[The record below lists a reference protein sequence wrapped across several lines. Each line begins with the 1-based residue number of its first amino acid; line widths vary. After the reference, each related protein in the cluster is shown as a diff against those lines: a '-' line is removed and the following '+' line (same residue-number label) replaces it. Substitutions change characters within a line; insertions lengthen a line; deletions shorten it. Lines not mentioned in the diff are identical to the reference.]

1 MGKQTFWPFVGSDFL
16 SRPDEKKLEK
26 MGEVTTKPTNN
37 LILVTNIAPQATRD
51 QMNTLFSFV
60 GRVDELKLYPSVRD
74 ASINIECR
82 CCFVRFSDPSSVPIT
97 QHLNNTVFIDRAVIV
112 TPVIDNV
119 IPDETMGIILSQR
132 VQTQQQQTGGG
143 GVVGV
148 KGDSGEIEGPAT
160 AELAGIADAGEFQD
174 PRLEAAGLPPYPALA
189 PDTAAFLVNE
199 VRRTVVVINVD
210 STISAQ
216 QCMEFFATEA
226 GEVKFFRYCT
236 RNNDPL
242 KYALIE
248 FSERTSVVPAML
260 MSGRQLGNSVITVTH
275 AIEAIAKPQA
285 KSNEAAQREIEE
297 AMTKVKEA
305 QSLVSAAVDPLMGML
320 GGTTTSAGTTARSS
334 RTRSRSRSRSRRRSR
349 SRGKSSYSSRR
360 SRSRDRGSRKRSQS
374 RERRRRSRS
383 RDRHRRSRSRDSR
396 RKRSKSRDRHR
407 RPRSKSRDRKS
418 QRKEEEPSKKDEV
431 KKEDV
436 KKEDVKKDEVKKE
449 DITKEEELRAKLIA
463 KEESRKEDREKEDR
477 DKKDRTKD
485 RDRDRKRPRSRSKD
499 CTRRRSRSKERR
511 RRSRSRDRKRSRSRE
526 RSKKQSSINREVKRD
541 YDQEEKGFEQKKEK
555 SPPKESVNTET
566 QDMDISNSP

>member
-1 MGKQTFWPFVGSDFL
+1 VTFVQT
-16 SRPDEKKLEK
+16 RRKNLEK
-26 MGEVTTKPTNN
+26 MGEVTTKSTNN

-60 GRVDELKLYPSVRD
+60 GRVEELKLYPSVRD

-174 PRLEAAGLPPYPALA
+174 PRLEAAGLPPYPALP

-216 QCMEFFATEA
+216 QCMEFFSAEA

-320 GGTTTSAGTTARSS
+320 GGTASAGTTARSS

-360 SRSRDRGSRKRSQS
+360 SRSRDRDSRRRSRS

-407 RPRSKSRDRKS
+407 RPRSKSRDRDRKS

-431 KKEDV
+431 KKED
-436 KKEDVKKDEVKKE
+436 
-449 DITKEEELRAKLIA
+449 IAKEEELRAKLIA
-463 KEESRKEDREKEDR
+463 KEESRKEDRDKEDR
-477 DKKDRTKD
+477 DKNDREKRDRDKEDRTKD
-485 RDRDRKRPRSRSKD
+485 RDRDRDDKDRKRRRSRSKD
-499 CTRRRSRSKERR
+499 RTRRRSRSKERR

-526 RSKKQSSINREVKRD
+526 RSKKQSSSNREVKRD

>member
-1 MGKQTFWPFVGSDFL
+1 
-16 SRPDEKKLEK
+16 
-26 MGEVTTKPTNN
+26 MGEVTTKSTNN

-60 GRVDELKLYPSVRD
+60 GRVEELKLYPSVRD

-216 QCMEFFATEA
+216 QCMEFFSAEA

-260 MSGRQLGNSVITVTH
+260 MSGRQLGNSVITGMISLFYLDKNCEKVPLK
-275 AIEAIAKPQA
+275 AIKLGSTYRVFIISYAF
-285 KSNEAAQREIEE
+285 
-297 AMTKVKEA
+297 
-305 QSLVSAAVDPLMGML
+305 SLFIV
-320 GGTTTSAGTTARSS
+320 
-334 RTRSRSRSRSRRRSR
+334 
-349 SRGKSSYSSRR
+349 
-360 SRSRDRGSRKRSQS
+360 
-374 RERRRRSRS
+374 
-383 RDRHRRSRSRDSR
+383 
-396 RKRSKSRDRHR
+396 
-407 RPRSKSRDRKS
+407 
-418 QRKEEEPSKKDEV
+418 PS
-431 KKEDV
+431 
-436 KKEDVKKDEVKKE
+436 
-449 DITKEEELRAKLIA
+449 IYKLA
-463 KEESRKEDREKEDR
+463 KELTDTYPLLLDVL
-477 DKKDRTKD
+477 
-485 RDRDRKRPRSRSKD
+485 
-499 CTRRRSRSKERR
+499 
-511 RRSRSRDRKRSRSRE
+511 
-526 RSKKQSSINREVKRD
+526 SIAN
-541 YDQEEKGFEQKKEK
+541 
-555 SPPKESVNTET
+555 
-566 QDMDISNSP
+566 

>member
-1 MGKQTFWPFVGSDFL
+1 MEKPSSYPKVQKLLVETRFGVFTFLMLRICNFAPSQSRQFRLGRQIKGTARTDRVPKNRKQTFWPFVGSDFL

-260 MSGRQLGNSVITVTH
+260 MSGRQLGNSVITGM
-275 AIEAIAKPQA
+275 I
-285 KSNEAAQREIEE
+285 
-297 AMTKVKEA
+297 
-305 QSLVSAAVDPLMGML
+305 SLVYLGKTCQKVPLKAIKL
-320 GGTTTSAGTTARSS
+320 GSTYRVQ
-334 RTRSRSRSRSRRRSR
+334 
-349 SRGKSSYSSRR
+349 KSSLFHMLFHYLLFH
-360 SRSRDRGSRKRSQS
+360 QF
-374 RERRRRSRS
+374 
-383 RDRHRRSRSRDSR
+383 
-396 RKRSKSRDRHR
+396 
-407 RPRSKSRDRKS
+407 
-418 QRKEEEPSKKDEV
+418 
-431 KKEDV
+431 
-436 KKEDVKKDEVKKE
+436 
-449 DITKEEELRAKLIA
+449 T
-463 KEESRKEDREKEDR
+463 
-477 DKKDRTKD
+477 
-485 RDRDRKRPRSRSKD
+485 
-499 CTRRRSRSKERR
+499 
-511 RRSRSRDRKRSRSRE
+511 
-526 RSKKQSSINREVKRD
+526 
-541 YDQEEKGFEQKKEK
+541 YW
-555 SPPKESVNTET
+555 
-566 QDMDISNSP
+566 

>member
-60 GRVDELKLYPSVRD
+60 GRVDELKLYPSVQD

-260 MSGRQLGNSVITVTH
+260 MSGRQLGNSEIQVTH
-275 AIEAIAKPQA
+275 AIEAIAKPLA
-285 KSNEAAQREIEE
+285 KSQEAAQCEIEE

-320 GGTTTSAGTTARSS
+320 GGVSTGVSARSSRS
-334 RTRSRSRSRSRRRSR
+334 RTRSRSRSKRRSR
-349 SRGKSSYSSRR
+349 SRGRSSYSSRR
-360 SRSRDRGSRKRSQS
+360 SRSRESRRRRSRS

-383 RDRHRRSRSRDSR
+383 RDRQRRSR
-396 RKRSKSRDRHR
+396 
-407 RPRSKSRDRKS
+407 
-418 QRKEEEPSKKDEV
+418 
-431 KKEDV
+431 
-436 KKEDVKKDEVKKE
+436 
-449 DITKEEELRAKLIA
+449 
-463 KEESRKEDREKEDR
+463 
-477 DKKDRTKD
+477 
-485 RDRDRKRPRSRSKD
+485 
-499 CTRRRSRSKERR
+499 
-511 RRSRSRDRKRSRSRE
+511 
-526 RSKKQSSINREVKRD
+526 
-541 YDQEEKGFEQKKEK
+541 
-555 SPPKESVNTET
+555 
-566 QDMDISNSP
+566 

>member
-1 MGKQTFWPFVGSDFL
+1 MG
-16 SRPDEKKLEK
+16 
-26 MGEVTTKPTNN
+26 
-37 LILVTNIAPQATRD
+37 
-51 QMNTLFSFV
+51 
-60 GRVDELKLYPSVRD
+60 
-74 ASINIECR
+74 
-82 CCFVRFSDPSSVPIT
+82 
-97 QHLNNTVFIDRAVIV
+97 DRAVIV
-112 TPVIDNV
+112 TPVIDNI

-174 PRLEAAGLPPYPALA
+174 PRLEAAGLPPYPALP

-199 VRRTVVVINVD
+199 IRRSVVVINVD
-210 STISAQ
+210 STVSAQ
-216 QCMEFFATEA
+216 QCMEFFSAEA

-236 RNNDPL
+236 RSNDPL

-320 GGTTTSAGTTARSS
+320 GGVSARSS

-349 SRGKSSYSSRR
+349 SREKSRYSSSRR
-360 SRSRDRGSRKRSQS
+360 SRSR
-374 RERRRRSRS
+374 
-383 RDRHRRSRSRDSR
+383 
-396 RKRSKSRDRHR
+396 
-407 RPRSKSRDRKS
+407 
-418 QRKEEEPSKKDEV
+418 
-431 KKEDV
+431 
-436 KKEDVKKDEVKKE
+436 
-449 DITKEEELRAKLIA
+449 
-463 KEESRKEDREKEDR
+463 
-477 DKKDRTKD
+477 
-485 RDRDRKRPRSRSKD
+485 
-499 CTRRRSRSKERR
+499 
-511 RRSRSRDRKRSRSRE
+511 
-526 RSKKQSSINREVKRD
+526 
-541 YDQEEKGFEQKKEK
+541 
-555 SPPKESVNTET
+555 
-566 QDMDISNSP
+566 

>member
-97 QHLNNTVFIDRAVIV
+97 QHLNNTVFIDRAV
-112 TPVIDNV
+112 NV

-260 MSGRQLGNSVITVTH
+260 MSGRQLGNSEIQVTH
-275 AIEAIAKPQA
+275 AIEAIAKPLA
-285 KSNEAAQREIEE
+285 KSQEAAQCEIEE

-320 GGTTTSAGTTARSS
+320 GGVSTGVSARSSRS
-334 RTRSRSRSRSRRRSR
+334 RTRSRSRSKRRSR
-349 SRGKSSYSSRR
+349 SRGRSSYSSRR
-360 SRSRDRGSRKRSQS
+360 SRSRESRRRRSRS

-383 RDRHRRSRSRDSR
+383 RDRQRRSRSRDSR
-396 RKRSKSRDRHR
+396 RKSKE
-407 RPRSKSRDRKS
+407 RPRKSRSKSRDRKS
-418 QRKEEEPSKKDEV
+418 RKKDEEPTKIDET
-431 KKEDV
+431 KKE
-436 KKEDVKKDEVKKE
+436 EVK
-449 DITKEEELRAKLIA
+449 
-463 KEESRKEDREKEDR
+463 DR
-477 DKKDRTKD
+477 DKEEA
-485 RDRDRKRPRSRSKD
+485 PAPA
-499 CTRRRSRSKERR
+499 KE
-511 RRSRSRDRKRSRSRE
+511 
-526 RSKKQSSINREVKRD
+526 
-541 YDQEEKGFEQKKEK
+541 
-555 SPPKESVNTET
+555 
-566 QDMDISNSP
+566 

>member
-1 MGKQTFWPFVGSDFL
+1 
-16 SRPDEKKLEK
+16 
-26 MGEVTTKPTNN
+26 
-37 LILVTNIAPQATRD
+37 
-51 QMNTLFSFV
+51 MNTLFSFV

-97 QHLNNTVFIDRAVIV
+97 QHLNNTVFIDRAIII

-148 KGDSGEIEGPAT
+148 KGDSGEVEGPAT
-160 AELAGIADAGEFQD
+160 AELAGTAEAGELQD
-174 PRLEAAGLPPYPALA
+174 PRLEAAGLPPYPALP
-189 PDTAAFLVNE
+189 PDTPAFLVNE
-199 VRRTVVVINVD
+199 IRRSVVVINVD

-216 QCMEFFATEA
+216 QCMEFFSTEA

-236 RNNDPL
+236 RSNDPL

-297 AMTKVKEA
+297 AMSKVKEA

-360 SRSRDRGSRKRSQS
+360 SRSRDRGSRRRSQS

-431 KKEDV
+431 KK
-436 KKEDVKKDEVKKE
+436 
-449 DITKEEELRAKLIA
+449 
-463 KEESRKEDREKEDR
+463 
-477 DKKDRTKD
+477 
-485 RDRDRKRPRSRSKD
+485 
-499 CTRRRSRSKERR
+499 RRRQ
-511 RRSRSRDRKRSRSRE
+511 KR
-526 RSKKQSSINREVKRD
+526 
-541 YDQEEKGFEQKKEK
+541 
-555 SPPKESVNTET
+555 
-566 QDMDISNSP
+566 